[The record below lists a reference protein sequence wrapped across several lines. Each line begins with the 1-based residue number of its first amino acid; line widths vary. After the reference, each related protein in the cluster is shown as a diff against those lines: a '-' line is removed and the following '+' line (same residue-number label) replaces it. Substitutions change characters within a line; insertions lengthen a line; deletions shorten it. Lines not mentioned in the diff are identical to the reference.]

1 MAMNRFAHT
10 LLPALLVLALPAC
23 GGGHEAAAAADS
35 QAGTREGVAA
45 VPAQADG
52 EMPVGAPAAGEASMD
67 VGGATA
73 DGAQAVTDGGA
84 APEPTAAPSAPG
96 ASAATAVSSPPAPAQ
111 PARPGAAPPAAPA
124 AGESQDRA
132 VAILRDAERAA
143 NGIRTLEADF
153 VQDLRVP
160 LLNQS
165 TRSAGKMYQKRPDRL
180 LMRFTDPAGDVMVSD
195 GRHFWIYYP
204 SADRT
209 QVIRTAA
216 GNGSGQVDLQRQFLS
231 NPAQRYVST
240 LAGEES
246 VGGRPAHVLTLVPRG
261 ASPYRL
267 LKVWVDKQD
276 HLVRRFEI
284 TEENESVRRL
294 ELRNLKVNGPVADNL
309 FSFTPPPGTQ
319 VFDQ

>member
-10 LLPALLVLALPAC
+10 LLPALLVAALPAC
-23 GGGHEAAAAADS
+23 GGPEASGAADTQPGTPGAVAAA
-35 QAGTREGVAA
+35 
-45 VPAQADG
+45 PAQRDG
-52 EMPVGAPAAGEASMD
+52 ELPVISPAAGEASVD
-67 VGGATA
+67 VGATA

-84 APEPTAAPSAPG
+84 APQPTAAPSAPG
-96 ASAATAVSSPPAPAQ
+96 TTSAPNASAAPAQ
-111 PARPGAAPPAAPA
+111 PAAPGASSTPTPA

-160 LLNQS
+160 LLNQT

-216 GNGSGQVDLQRQFLS
+216 GNGSEQVDLQRQFLS

-261 ASPYRL
+261 QSPYRL

-276 HLVRRFEI
+276 NLVRRFEI

>member
-1 MAMNRFAHT
+1 MAMNRFAHKF
-10 LLPALLVLALPAC
+10 LPALLVLALPAC
-23 GGGHEAAAAADS
+23 GGGHEAASAADA
-35 QAGTREGVAA
+35 QAGTREDVAA
-45 VPAQADG
+45 LPAQTDG
-52 EMPVGAPAAGEASMD
+52 EVPVAASGEATPD
-67 VGGATA
+67 AAVGVTA
-73 DGAQAVTDGGA
+73 DGAPTVAGGGA
-84 APEPTAAPSAPG
+84 APQPSAARSAPG
-96 ASAATAVSSPPAPAQ
+96 VTSGSSPAQ
-111 PARPGAAPPAAPA
+111 PARPGAVPAAAPA

-195 GRHFWIYYP
+195 GRYFWIYYP

-216 GNGSGQVDLQRQFLS
+216 GNGSEQVDLQRQFLS

-261 ASPYRL
+261 QSPYRL

-294 ELRNLKVNGPVADNL
+294 ELRNLRVNGPVADNL

>member
-10 LLPALLVLALPAC
+10 LLPALLVAALPAC
-23 GGGHEAAAAADS
+23 GGPEASGAADTQPGAPEAVAAA
-35 QAGTREGVAA
+35 
-45 VPAQADG
+45 PAQIDG
-52 EMPVGAPAAGEASMD
+52 EVPVVAPAAGEASTGVAVPVD
-67 VGGATA
+67 ET
-73 DGAQAVTDGGA
+73 QAVTDGGT
-84 APEPTAAPSAPG
+84 APEPTAAPSTSGAASTPNAP
-96 ASAATAVSSPPAPAQ
+96 AAPAQ
-111 PARPGAAPPAAPA
+111 PATSGAPSTATPA

-132 VAILRDAERAA
+132 VAILRNAERAA

-160 LLNQS
+160 LLNQN

-261 ASPYRL
+261 PSPYRL

-309 FSFTPPPGTQ
+309 FTFTPPPGTQ